1 MTIIISF
8 HQLAE
13 RLKLQLR
20 LTKPILADLKLCEVL
35 TPLPPLK
42 EQQAIVKKANALMAL
57 CDQAEHQLE
66 PGQSQV
72 ED

>member
-20 LTKPILADLKLCEVL
+20 STKPILADLKFCDEL

-42 EQQAIVKKANALMAL
+42 EQQAIVKKKQML
-57 CDQAEHQLE
+57 
-66 PGQSQV
+66 
-72 ED
+72 